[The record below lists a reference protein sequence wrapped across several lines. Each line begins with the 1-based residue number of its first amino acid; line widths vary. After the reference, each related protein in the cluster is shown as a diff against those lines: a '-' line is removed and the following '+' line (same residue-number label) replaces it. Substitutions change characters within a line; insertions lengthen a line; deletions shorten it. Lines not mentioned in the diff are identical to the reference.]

1 MNLQEHHE
9 WPASKAVMSTYDTN
23 LYQHTKW
30 GLASAIRLKS
40 PLILFT
46 LGPPKLFLAAAA
58 PVKIPKVKA
67 CLCLHSTVSTPWDCS
82 TCLTVHS
89 LADLFIPT
97 PFVLIW
103 ESDFVMSWLYL
114 VSSVSWR
121 ATPRTVMF
129 MRKKRRV
136 VVGYGLSEEFKV
148 NIG

>member
-1 MNLQEHHE
+1 MF
-9 WPASKAVMSTYDTN
+9 T
-23 LYQHTKW
+23 QHCIHYL
-30 GLASAIRLKS
+30 GLFNVLNSSL
-40 PLILFT
+40 
-46 LGPPKLFLAAAA
+46 
-58 PVKIPKVKA
+58 
-67 CLCLHSTVSTPWDCS
+67 
-82 TCLTVHS
+82 

-103 ESDFVMSWLYL
+103 ESDFVMSLLYV

-129 MRKKRRV
+129 LRTKTRV